1 MYRTHN
7 IYNIRSLIASE
18 KHGYSH
24 DTGTEADKG
33 LTNEQY
39 LGINRGLLADRSLGS
54 TGDLALENYLSLS
67 DAPSGSA
74 GPDSS
79 SVQTVTGDM
88 QQLMGE
94 VSTAISQRLKE
105 TYMHTNI
112 PIHTCIHRH
121 IHT

>member
-7 IYNIRSLIASE
+7 IYNIRSLVASE
-18 KHGYSH
+18 KHGYQH

-33 LTNEQY
+33 LTNEEY
-39 LGINRGLLADRSLGS
+39 LAFNKAILKDKSLQS
-54 TGDLALENYLSLS
+54 TENGGHLALENNL
-67 DAPSGSA
+67 DAPSGSC
-74 GPDSS
+74 GPDVSS
-79 SVQTVTGDM
+79 AQITGEVQK
-88 QQLMGE
+88 LMGD

-112 PIHTCIHRH
+112 PIHTCMHRH

>member
-1 MYRTHN
+1 M
-7 IYNIRSLIASE
+7 L
-18 KHGYSH
+18 K
-24 DTGTEADKG
+24 
-33 LTNEQY
+33 
-39 LGINRGLLADRSLGS
+39 DRSLASIENGN
-54 TGDLALENYLSLS
+54 LALENNPN
-67 DAPSGSA
+67 AASGSG
-74 GPDSS
+74 GPDLS
-79 SVQTVTGDM
+79 SVQMVTGDM